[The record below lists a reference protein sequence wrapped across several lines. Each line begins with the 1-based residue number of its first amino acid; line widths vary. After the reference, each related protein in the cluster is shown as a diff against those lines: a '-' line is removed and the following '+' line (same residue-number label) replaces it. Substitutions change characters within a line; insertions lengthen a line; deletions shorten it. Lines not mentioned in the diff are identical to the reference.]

1 MALNI
6 SAWSIRNPLPSIVF
20 SIILLVL
27 GWVSFTKLAV
37 TRLPSAD
44 IPVISVAV
52 SQFGAAPAELESQ
65 VTKTIEDGVSGVEG
79 VRHISSSITDGLS
92 VTTIQF
98 ALETNT
104 DRALNDVKDAVTRV
118 RANLPQNVTEPLIQ
132 RVDVI
137 GLPIVTYA
145 AISPGKTPEQL
156 SYFVDDVVK
165 RALQGVRGVA
175 QVERIGGV
183 EREILVSLDPDR
195 LQAAGLTAVNVSQS
209 LRGTNVDLAGGRAE
223 IGKNDQAIRTLAG
236 AKTLND
242 LAGTM
247 IPLFG
252 GGEVRLDDLGTVTDT
267 IADRRTFARFNGE
280 PVVALGIKRS
290 KGASDVVVAAAVQKR
305 IDALKVAYPDVD
317 LKLID
322 TSVEFTKGNY
332 EAAISTLF
340 EGAILAVVIVLLFLR
355 DIRATIIAAISLPLS
370 IFPAFWAMDIL
381 GFSLN
386 LVSFLA
392 ITLSTGILVDDAI
405 VEIENIVR
413 HMRMGKIALSR
424 GAGSRRRNR
433 PRGDRDLA
441 DHHRD
446 LRAGQL
452 HVRHRRAV
460 LQAVRHHGVGAGVL
474 LAARRALRH
483 AGAGGLLPEGSCR
496 MTTRRRAACCSAYTR
511 LVTWSVKH
519 YFITVLIGFGIFAA
533 SIWSITLLPQGF
545 LPAQDTARSL
555 LAMELPPGSQLA
567 YTEKVT
573 EEIVARLRKRPEV
586 KSVFVDGGR
595 VPPGT
600 LEVRRAALI
609 INYTPKTERKITQR
623 ELELEIGKELENVPD
638 IRFWFLDENGLRAIS
653 LVVTGADSNIVA
665 NVASELATQMK
676 RIPLIAN
683 VISET
688 SLDRPELRIQPRA
701 DLAARLGVSTESLSQ
716 TIRVATIGDVGP
728 ALAKFDAGDRLVP
741 IRVQLEDAARGDLQ
755 MLEQLRVPLG
765 EHGEKGGVPLS
776 VVADIKLDQGPTSI
790 NRYDRERQ
798 ATVAA
803 DLVGT
808 AALGDATK
816 KIYELPV
823 MKSLP
828 KGVKVSPSGDAE
840 SLNELSEGFAT
851 AITAG
856 LMMVY
861 AVLVLLFGTFL
872 QPITILFSLPL
883 SIGGAIAAL
892 LLTGKQLTTPV
903 WIGILM
909 LMGIVTKNAI
919 MLVEFAVESIREG
932 KPRDEAII
940 DAGMKRARPIVMT
953 TIAMAAGMMPSALA
967 FGAGGEFR
975 SPMALAVI
983 GGLVFST
990 VLSLVFVPAMF
1001 MMMDDLGALIW
1012 RFGKKLL
1019 ASQRRKRAP
1028 RTTATITHEPPA
1040 KGPPRSRH
1048 RRCHPRR
1055 SEATSRSPR
1064 TSESVAQPILRDG
1077 FTRITIDPRGLH
1089 RQALYSR
1096 ALRFPVARLLG

>member
-6 SAWSIRNPLPSIVF
+6 SAWSIRQPLPSIVF
-20 SIILLVL
+20 SLILLIL
-27 GWVSFTKLAV
+27 GWMSFTKLAV
-37 TRLPSAD
+37 TRLPNAD

-65 VTKTIEDGVSGVEG
+65 VTKTIEDGISGVEG

-98 ALETNT
+98 SLETNT
-104 DRALNDVKDAVTRV
+104 DRALNDIKDAVTRV
-118 RANLPQNVTEPLIQ
+118 RSNLPQNVNEPLIQ
-132 RVDVI
+132 RVDVV

-156 SYFVDDVVK
+156 SWFVDDVVK

-195 LQAAGLTAVNVSQS
+195 LMGVGLTALDVSRR
-209 LRGTNVDLAGGRAE
+209 LRGSNVDLAGGRAE

-236 AKTLND
+236 ARTLNE

-247 IPLFG
+247 ISLPS

-290 KGASDVVVAAAVQKR
+290 KGASDVVVAEAVQKR
-305 IDALKVAYPDVD
+305 IDTLKASYPEVD

-340 EGAILAVVIVLLFLR
+340 EGAALAVIIVFLFLR
-355 DIRATIIAAISLPLS
+355 DLRATIIAAISLPLS
-370 IFPAFWAMDIL
+370 IFPAFWAMDAL

-413 HMRMGKIALSR
+413 HMRMGKSPYRAALEAADEIGLAVIAISLTIIAIFAPASFMS
-424 GAGSRRRNR
+424 GI
-433 PRGDRDLA
+433 
-441 DHHRD
+441 
-446 LRAGQL
+446 AGQFFKQFGIT
-452 HVRHRRAV
+452 VSV
-460 LQAVRHHGVGAGVL
+460 QVFFSL
-474 LAARRALRH
+474 LAARFVTPVLAAYFLKPHHHEEPPPGFILRA
-483 AGAGGLLPEGSCR
+483 
-496 MTTRRRAACCSAYTR
+496 YNR

-519 YFITVLIGFGIFAA
+519 YILTVLFGLGVFAL
-533 SIWSITLLPQGF
+533 SILSIQLLPQGF

-555 LAMELPPGSQLA
+555 LALELPPGTQLSQ
-567 YTEKVT
+567 TEKTT
-573 EEIVARLRKRPEV
+573 EDIVARLRKRPEI
-586 KSVFVDGGR
+586 KNIFVDGGR

-600 LEVRRAALI
+600 QEVRRAALI
-609 INYTPKTERKITQR
+609 INYTPKNERKITQR
-623 ELELEIGKELENVPD
+623 ELELAIGKDLESVPD
-638 IRFWFLDENGLRAIS
+638 IRYWFLDENGLRAIS
-653 LVVTGADSNIVA
+653 LVVTGLDSNVVNNVA
-665 NVASELATQMK
+665 NELAIQMK

-683 VISET
+683 VNSET
-688 SLDRPELRIQPRA
+688 SLDRPELRIRPRA
-701 DLAARLGVSTESLSQ
+701 DLAARLGVSTEGLSE

-741 IRVQLEDAARGDLQ
+741 IRVQFDDSTRSDLQ
-755 MLEQLRVPLG
+755 LLQQLRVPF
-765 EHGEKGGVPLS
+765 GGGRGTVPLS
-776 VVADIKLDQGPTSI
+776 VVADISLDQGPTSI
-790 NRYDRERQ
+790 SRYDRERQ

-808 AALGDATK
+808 SALGDAMK
-816 KIYELPV
+816 LIYELPV

-828 KGVKVSPSGDAE
+828 KGVRVQQSGDAE

-851 AITAG
+851 AISAG

-883 SIGGAIAAL
+883 SIGGAILAL
-892 LLTGKQLTTPV
+892 LVTGKQLTTPV

-919 MLVEFAVESIREG
+919 MLVDFAIESIHKEG
-932 KPRDEAII
+932 MARDAAII
-940 DAGMKRARPIVMT
+940 DAGQKRARPIVMT
-953 TIAMAAGMMPSALA
+953 TIAMAAGMLPSALA

-983 GGLVFST
+983 GGLFFST
-990 VLSLVFVPAMF
+990 ILSLIFVPAMF
-1001 MMMDDLGALIW
+1001 LLMDDVGRICW
-1012 RFGKKLL
+1012 KFGKKLL
-1019 ASQRRKRAP
+1019 ASSAEEEDPHPAP
-1028 RTTATITHEPPA
+1028 GHGAPPPHGAAPTAAE
-1040 KGPPRSRH
+1040 
-1048 RRCHPRR
+1048 
-1055 SEATSRSPR
+1055 
-1064 TSESVAQPILRDG
+1064 
-1077 FTRITIDPRGLH
+1077 
-1089 RQALYSR
+1089 
-1096 ALRFPVARLLG
+1096 

>member
-6 SAWSIRNPLPSIVF
+6 SAWSIRNPLPSVVF

-92 VTTIQF
+92 LTTIQF

-118 RANLPQNVTEPLIQ
+118 RANLPQNVNEPLIQ

-165 RALQGVRGVA
+165 RALQGVRNVA

-195 LQAAGLTAVNVSQS
+195 LQAAGLTAVDVSHR

-247 IPLFG
+247 ISLPA

-305 IDALKVAYPDVD
+305 IDALKIAYPDVD

-413 HMRMGKIALSR
+413 HMRMGKSPYRAALEAADEIGLAVIAISLTIIAIFAPASFMS
-424 GAGSRRRNR
+424 GI
-433 PRGDRDLA
+433 
-441 DHHRD
+441 
-446 LRAGQL
+446 AGQFFKQFGIT
-452 HVRHRRAV
+452 VSV
-460 LQAVRHHGVGAGVL
+460 QVFFSL
-474 LAARRALRH
+474 LAARFVTPVLAAYFLKHHAHEDPAPGRALQ
-483 AGAGGLLPEGSCR
+483 
-496 MTTRRRAACCSAYTR
+496 AYTR
-511 LVTWSVKH
+511 LVTWSVRH

-567 YTEKVT
+567 FTEKVT

-586 KSVFVDGGR
+586 RSVFVDGGR

-600 LEVRRAALI
+600 FEVRRAALI

-623 ELELEIGKELENVPD
+623 ELELSISRELENVPD

-653 LVVTGADSNIVA
+653 LVVTGADSNIVS
-665 NVASELATQMK
+665 NVASELANQMK

-701 DLAARLGVSTESLSQ
+701 DLAARLGVSTESLSE

-728 ALAKFDAGDRLVP
+728 ALAKFDAGDRQVP
-741 IRVQLEDAARGDLQ
+741 IRVQLEDGARGDLQ
-755 MLEQLRVPLG
+755 VLDQLRVPLG
-765 EHGEKGGVPLS
+765 GGRGGVPLS

-816 KIYELPV
+816 KIYDLPV

-828 KGVKVSPSGDAE
+828 KGVTVNPSGDAE
-840 SLNELSEGFAT
+840 SLNELSAGFAT

-883 SIGGAIAAL
+883 SIGGAILAL
-892 LLTGKQLTTPV
+892 LVTGKQLTTPV

-919 MLVEFAVESIREG
+919 MLVEFAVESLRGGVAREA
-932 KPRDEAII
+932 AII
-940 DAGMKRARPIVMT
+940 DAGLKRARPIVMT
-953 TIAMAAGMMPSALA
+953 TIAMAAGMTPSALA

-983 GGLVFST
+983 GGLLFST

-1001 MMMDDLGALIW
+1001 MLMDDIGALFW

-1019 ASQRRKRAP
+1019 ASSGDGEPAP
-1028 RTTATITHEPPA
+1028 AEQAPEHKPPPTIV
-1040 KGPPRSRH
+1040 
-1048 RRCHPRR
+1048 
-1055 SEATSRSPR
+1055 RSPAA
-1064 TSESVAQPILRDG
+1064 E
-1077 FTRITIDPRGLH
+1077 
-1089 RQALYSR
+1089 
-1096 ALRFPVARLLG
+1096 

>member
-20 SIILLVL
+20 SIILLAL
-27 GWVSFTKLAV
+27 GWISFTKLAV

-52 SQFGAAPAELESQ
+52 SQFGAAPSELESQ

-92 VTTIQF
+92 LTTIQF

-195 LQAAGLTAVNVSQS
+195 LQAAGLTAVNVSQI

-236 AKTLND
+236 AKTLNE

-332 EAAISTLF
+332 VAAISTLF
-340 EGAILAVVIVLLFLR
+340 EGAILAVIIVLLFLR

-370 IFPAFWAMDIL
+370 IFPAFWVMDLL

-413 HMRMGKIALSR
+413 HMRMGKTPYRAALEAADEIGLAVIAISLTIIAIFAPASFMS
-424 GAGSRRRNR
+424 GI
-433 PRGDRDLA
+433 
-441 DHHRD
+441 
-446 LRAGQL
+446 AGQFFKQFGIT
-452 HVRHRRAV
+452 VSV
-460 LQAVRHHGVGAGVL
+460 QVFFSL
-474 LAARRALRH
+474 LAARFVTPVLAAYFLKDHPHEDPPPGRVLRAYI
-483 AGAGGLLPEGSCR
+483 G
-496 MTTRRRAACCSAYTR
+496 

-519 YFITVLIGFGIFAA
+519 YLITVLIGFGIFAA

-567 YTEKVT
+567 FTEKVT

-586 KSVFVDGGR
+586 RSIFVDGGR

-609 INYTPKTERKITQR
+609 INYTPKKERDSAHTQR
-623 ELELEIGKELENVPD
+623 LLELDIGKELENVPD

-653 LVVTGADSNIVA
+653 LVVTGTDSNIVN
-665 NVASELATQMK
+665 NVANELATQMK
-676 RIPLIAN
+676 RIPIIAN

-688 SLDRPELRIQPRA
+688 ALDRPELRIRPRA
-701 DLAARLGVSTESLSQ
+701 ELAARLGVSTESLSQ

-728 ALAKFDAGDRLVP
+728 ALAKFDAGDRQVP
-741 IRVQLEDAARGDLQ
+741 IRVQLEDSARGDLH

-765 EHGEKGGVPLS
+765 TRGERGGVPLS
-776 VVADIKLDQGPTSI
+776 VVADIQLDQGPTSI

-816 KIYELPV
+816 KIYDLPV

-892 LLTGKQLTTPV
+892 LVTGKQLTTPV

-919 MLVEFAVESIREG
+919 MLVEFAVESMREG
-932 KPRDEAII
+932 RPRDEAII

-1001 MMMDDLGALIW
+1001 MMMDDIGALFW
-1012 RFGKKLL
+1012 RFGRKLIVSSGENEHGP
-1019 ASQRRKRAP
+1019 AD
-1028 RTTATITHEPPA
+1028 HHGEPAA
-1040 KGPPRSRH
+1040 KGLPAVPPSLV
-1048 RRCHPRR
+1048 
-1055 SEATSRSPR
+1055 SPAA
-1064 TSESVAQPILRDG
+1064 E
-1077 FTRITIDPRGLH
+1077 
-1089 RQALYSR
+1089 
-1096 ALRFPVARLLG
+1096 